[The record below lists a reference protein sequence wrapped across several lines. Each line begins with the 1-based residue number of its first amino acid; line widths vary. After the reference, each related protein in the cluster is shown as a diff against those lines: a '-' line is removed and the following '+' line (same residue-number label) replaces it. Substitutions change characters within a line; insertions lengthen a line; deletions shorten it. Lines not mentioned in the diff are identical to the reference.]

1 MLRSAYQKL
10 PAYSRKALNHTVDS
24 LLVVAAMLVM
34 PVRLASYYLDRNRPT
49 RLHVGC
55 GKVKL
60 QGWINA
66 DLDPRAQLVINIK
79 HHLPFPGNHLDRIY
93 SEHVLEHV
101 PVESGLVFLKE
112 AHRTLKSG
120 GVVRIAMP
128 DLDDIVD
135 GYTHDWRRFDWIHW
149 PGHEFIETKAEM
161 INIAFRWWG
170 HLYLY
175 NSEELERRLR
185 EAGFS
190 TITFCDHGNSSH
202 HDLRNLETRTD
213 SRLVVEATK

>member
-1 MLRSAYQKL
+1 MLRSVYRKL
-10 PAYSRKALNHTVDS
+10 PASNRKVLNRTANFLRVA
-24 LLVVAAMLVM
+24 AAMLVM
-34 PVRLASYYLDRNRPT
+34 PARLARYYLDRNRPT

-55 GKVKL
+55 GRVKL

-79 HHLPFPGNHLDRIY
+79 HRLPFPENDLDRIY

-112 AHRTLKSG
+112 AHRILKPG

-170 HLYLY
+170 HQYLY
-175 NSEELERRLR
+175 NKEELERRLR
-185 EAGFS
+185 QSGFS
-190 TITFCDHGNSSH
+190 SIVFCNHSDSSYP
-202 HDLRNLETRTD
+202 DLRNLETRAD
-213 SRLVVEATK
+213 SKLVVEATK

>member
-1 MLRSAYQKL
+1 MMVATMLA
-10 PAYSRKALNHTVDS
+10 
-24 LLVVAAMLVM
+24 M
-34 PVRLASYYLDRNRPT
+34 PVRLAGYYLDKDRST

-55 GKVKL
+55 GTVKL
-60 QGWINA
+60 KGWINA

-79 HHLPFPGNHLDRIY
+79 HNLPFPENYLDRIY

-101 PVESGLVFLKE
+101 PVECGLAFMKE
-112 AHRTLKSG
+112 AYRTLKPG
-120 GVVRIAMP
+120 GIIRIAMP

-135 GYTHDWRRFDWIHW
+135 GYTNGWKRFDWVHW
-149 PGHEFIETKAEM
+149 PGHKFIETKAEM

-170 HLYLY
+170 HQYLY
-175 NSEELERRLR
+175 NSEELDRRLR

-190 TITFCDHGNSSH
+190 AITFCDHGASEH
-202 HDLRNLETRTD
+202 QDLKNLETRAD